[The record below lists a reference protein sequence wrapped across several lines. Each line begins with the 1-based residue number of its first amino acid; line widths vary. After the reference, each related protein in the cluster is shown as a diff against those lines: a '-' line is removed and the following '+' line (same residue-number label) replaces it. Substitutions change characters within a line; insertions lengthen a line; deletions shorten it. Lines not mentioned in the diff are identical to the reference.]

1 MPLSKNIIEKESA
14 KELAINYQPKTIDS
28 VLSEEALEY
37 VRNHEARGDFR
48 VDKIVS
54 EFTGIEEIEK
64 QSQQKEIA
72 DQALKLSQEVQ
83 EKAYKEAYALGLKE
97 GKEKA
102 YHEEKER
109 IDGEMEHM
117 VLLIEEIKNI
127 KTNLEKENEKQL
139 AKLCFYMAKRLLMK
153 EIIEDEAY
161 IMNLTKKT
169 IEMVQSDENITI
181 RVSPED
187 LKWIEE
193 NKTQFFQEVDVDA
206 STKIEEDRDISR
218 GGVIIESQFG
228 VIDAR
233 VEERLEKLEKI
244 LDDHN

>member
-1 MPLSKNIIEKESA
+1 
-14 KELAINYQPKTIDS
+14 
-28 VLSEEALEY
+28 
-37 VRNHEARGDFR
+37 
-48 VDKIVS
+48 
-54 EFTGIEEIEK
+54 
-64 QSQQKEIA
+64 
-72 DQALKLSQEVQ
+72 
-83 EKAYKEAYALGLKE
+83 
-97 GKEKA
+97 
-102 YHEEKER
+102 
-109 IDGEMEHM
+109 MEHM

>member
-83 EKAYKEAYALGLKE
+83 EKAYKEAYSLGLKE

-117 VLLIEEIKNI
+117 VQLIDEIKNI

-153 EIIEDEAY
+153 EIQEDEAY

-193 NKTQFFQEVDVDA
+193 NKTQFFQEVDVDP
-206 STKIEEDRDISR
+206 STKIEEDRDVSR